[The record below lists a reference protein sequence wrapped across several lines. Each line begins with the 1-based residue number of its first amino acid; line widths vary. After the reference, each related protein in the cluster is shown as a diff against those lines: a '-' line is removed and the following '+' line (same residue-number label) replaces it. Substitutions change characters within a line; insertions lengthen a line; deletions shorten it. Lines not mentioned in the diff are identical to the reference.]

1 MHEAGLVELE
11 QMLEEKEQELIEK
24 DKQREKLREDMQ
36 AEVEARD
43 QEIASLHDQ
52 IHDWSEAYN
61 EKAQELLEMAD

>member
-36 AEVEARD
+36 GEVEARD
-43 QEIASLHDQ
+43 QEIASLHD
-52 IHDWSEAYN
+52 
-61 EKAQELLEMAD
+61 

>member
-43 QEIASLHDQ
+43 QEIASLHD
-52 IHDWSEAYN
+52 
-61 EKAQELLEMAD
+61 